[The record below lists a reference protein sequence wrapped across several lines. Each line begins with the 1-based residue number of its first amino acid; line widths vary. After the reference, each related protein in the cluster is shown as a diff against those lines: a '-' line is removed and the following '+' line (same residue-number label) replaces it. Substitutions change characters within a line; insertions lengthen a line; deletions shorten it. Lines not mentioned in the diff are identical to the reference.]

1 MEHQRGQA
9 LGPQRKS
16 AVDKAPVL
24 GVLTYQEAQGNEPI
38 NTYMMPGNDK
48 RVVDAGVPTTP
59 ELQLTGNWPQPPA
72 TAPTHATTLPGVV
85 QGRWWAELGD
95 KGSERRGP
103 PAPEL
108 PVGSGEASAELKLT
122 SPSPQSFLPYFPWA
136 HLSRASPVNGL
147 YTILSLRVCSREPH
161 LTERL
166 WKKDVL
172 KGRGSPLIGWA

>member
-59 ELQLTGNWPQPPA
+59 ELQLTGNWPQPPG
-72 TAPTHATTLPGVV
+72 TAPTHAVALLGVV
-85 QGRWWAELGD
+85 QG
-95 KGSERRGP
+95 
-103 PAPEL
+103 
-108 PVGSGEASAELKLT
+108 
-122 SPSPQSFLPYFPWA
+122 
-136 HLSRASPVNGL
+136 
-147 YTILSLRVCSREPH
+147 
-161 LTERL
+161 
-166 WKKDVL
+166 
-172 KGRGSPLIGWA
+172 